1 VIRPVMRPVGS
12 LDSRI
17 AQRKKCFSA
26 SAVLARAAQSVTSR
40 SGSSAASGAPGR
52 SLTSDSRHH
61 KSFYG
66 NVLPLNRCCGRTL
79 LRALATEKN
88 PQKSKSVVRIAS
100 RDVSFVTPAAVMIG
114 APRRLLERSSHRPPQ
129 FGIPEK
135 RNVFDVNSCC
145 GILKFPS
152 ARAAAALGCLLKGSP

>member
-1 VIRPVMRPVGS
+1 MLP
-12 LDSRI
+12 
-17 AQRKKCFSA
+17 
-26 SAVLARAAQSVTSR
+26 LAGAAQSVTSQ
-40 SGSSAASGAPGR
+40 GTPPHPAQ

-114 APRRLLERSSHRPPQ
+114 APGRLLERSSHRPPQ

-135 RNVFDVNSCC
+135 R
-145 GILKFPS
+145 
-152 ARAAAALGCLLKGSP
+152 